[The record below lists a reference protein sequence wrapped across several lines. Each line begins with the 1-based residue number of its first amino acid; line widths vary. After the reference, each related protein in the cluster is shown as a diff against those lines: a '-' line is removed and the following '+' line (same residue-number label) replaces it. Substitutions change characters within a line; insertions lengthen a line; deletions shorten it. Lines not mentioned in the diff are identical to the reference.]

1 MHPVTIFSLW
11 TKSVF
16 AQLNFKDF
24 LKDKYDFKK
33 RYININSNVKL
44 DNQKIANSIIFQHSD
59 VAMKGIAQAATRLQ
73 QN

>member
-1 MHPVTIFSLW
+1 MHPVTIFPLW

-44 DNQKIANSIIFQHSD
+44 DNQKIANTALYFST
-59 VAMKGIAQAATRLQ
+59 AMLQ
-73 QN
+73 